1 MINDE
6 HEDAGDKI
14 NDADID
20 DDKNEDDRRMIMML
34 IIWTMSMTMF
44 TMSNLTK

>member
-6 HEDAGDKI
+6 HEDAGDK
-14 NDADID
+14 NNAADID

-34 IIWTMSMTMF
+34 VIWTMSMTM
-44 TMSNLTK
+44 STKSTE